1 MAPVFDLI
9 QQGFILCRLFGVGV
23 SPIFNLWEV
32 LMATEKTTEKAQ
44 ASTSAQ
50 DWLKKVDE
58 SKIGDL
64 RKKYPK
70 AFWIIG
76 GVVLLSLIV

>member
-1 MAPVFDLI
+1 MPVFDLI
-9 QQGFILCRLFGVGV
+9 RRGGLLCTLFGVGV
-23 SPIFNLWEV
+23 WPIFNLWEV
-32 LMATEKTTEKAQ
+32 LMATEKATEQAQ
-44 ASTSAQ
+44 ASTSAK

-58 SKIGDL
+58 SKVGDL

>member
-1 MAPVFDLI
+1 MVPVFDLI
-9 QQGFILCRLFGVGV
+9 RRPMILCTLFGVGGW
-23 SPIFNLWEV
+23 PIFNLWEI
-32 LMATEKTTEKAQ
+32 LMATEKATEQ
-44 ASTSAQ
+44 ASTGAK

-58 SKIGDL
+58 SKVGDL

-70 AFWIIG
+70 AFWIVG

>member
-1 MAPVFDLI
+1 
-9 QQGFILCRLFGVGV
+9 
-23 SPIFNLWEV
+23 
-32 LMATEKTTEKAQ
+32 MATEKVTEQAQ
-44 ASTSAQ
+44 ASTGAK